1 MKPERFEAVL
11 LLPRLRV
18 QNANAISSPLT
29 WGFPPPSAFTG
40 FAHALIA
47 YHATIKGLSKLS
59 INPAILQRDLDN
71 SWEVLAEPIQTVM
84 RRYGVE
90 QAYEKLKELTRGQS
104 INEAVLIEFINTL
117 DIPEQAKVALRTL
130 RPDNYIGNAIEQ
142 ARAV

>member
-1 MKPERFEAVL
+1 MSKGSIGYAVL
-11 LLPRLRV
+11 ILALALLGTAAV
-18 QNANAISSPLT
+18 GAA
-29 WGFPPPSAFTG
+29 

-47 YHATIKGLSKLS
+47 YHATLKGLSKLS
-59 INPAILQRDLDN
+59 INPAMLQRDLDN

-90 QAYEKLKELTRGQS
+90 QAYEKLKELTRGQT

>member
-1 MKPERFEAVL
+1 MQHLAEKLPISRWQRDLTDSTVL
-11 LLPRLRV
+11 R
-18 QNANAISSPLT
+18 
-29 WGFPPPSAFTG
+29 SAGTG

-47 YHATIKGLSKLS
+47 YHATLKGLSKLS
-59 INPAILQRDLDN
+59 INPVILQRDLDN

-90 QAYEKLKELTRGQS
+90 QAYEKLKELTRGHT